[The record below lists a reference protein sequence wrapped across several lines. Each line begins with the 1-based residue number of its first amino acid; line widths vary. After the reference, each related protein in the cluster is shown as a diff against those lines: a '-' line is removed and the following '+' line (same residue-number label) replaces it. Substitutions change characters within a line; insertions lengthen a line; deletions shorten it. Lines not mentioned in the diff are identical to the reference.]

1 MSNFCTLLPKM
12 TPFLKNVQYIKFNKS
27 KFFVGRKDRILW
39 NPILVTPWYTC
50 AKMWHVHFLSRRT
63 LGLAPSLAA
72 PWTRK
77 SISIGKKVLSQ
88 STWQQSFSSR
98 SKVTLMLSSLQTR
111 TYLFLRFLLTSDLIN
126 VSKLLIFEVSTVVNR

>member
-1 MSNFCTLLPKM
+1 MKPHFGYP
-12 TPFLKNVQYIKFNKS
+12 V
-27 KFFVGRKDRILW
+27 V
-39 NPILVTPWYTC
+39 C
-50 AKMWHVHFLSRRT
+50 AKMWHVHFLSGRT

-126 VSKLLIFEVSTVVNR
+126 VSKLLIFEVSSLFFLSSFNSLLRHTVENVTKST